1 MKKIAIYFSV
11 VCLIGCSSG
20 KQLSDAS
27 PTTNGLIA
35 YYTFEDNMNDQVGGN
50 HAKPYNSPSFS
61 YVNKAQKKAVKFSV
75 QDNSRAVIDNTFD
88 YKYKTICF
96 RVRADVIDNSP
107 AIVFV
112 SDNPRKQYGLVGV
125 VMMEEAGQK
134 KLVFNIAR
142 NPVSI
147 PVVERVWYHITLVG
161 AGKNYGY
168 YLNGSLIAKGS
179 FDEYESSGNGAEAT
193 ILGSSRMFHVF
204 FSGSIDDLRIYNR
217 VLKSS
222 EIAVIASN

>member
-1 MKKIAIYFSV
+1 MRKIGIYFSMI
-11 VCLIGCSSG
+11 CIMACGSG
-20 KQLSDAS
+20 KQMKYPS
-27 PTTNGLIA
+27 PTTDGLVA
-35 YYTFEDNMNDQVGGN
+35 YYTFEDNLKDQVGGN

-61 YVNKAQKKAVKFSV
+61 YVNKTQKKAVKFSS
-75 QDNSRAVIDNTFD
+75 QDNSRAIIDNTFD
-88 YKYKTICF
+88 YQNKTICF
-96 RVRADVIDNSP
+96 RVRADVIDERP

-112 SDNPRKQYGLVGV
+112 SDNPKKQYGLVGV

-134 KLVFNIAR
+134 KLFFNIAR
-142 NPVSI
+142 NPVAI

-179 FDEYESSGNGAEAT
+179 FDEYASSGNGAEAT

-217 VLKSS
+217 VLNSS